1 MTWSIVARDA
11 TSGAFGVIVTT
22 KFFAVGA
29 MCPFASGGVGA
40 LSTQAFVNI
49 TYGPRGLRLLA
60 DGVPSQQVIDAL
72 LAGDDGRNHRQVHVI
87 DKAGQSA
94 AWTGEA
100 CQDWAGHLIGDGYS
114 VAGNLL
120 AGADVVKASFD
131 VFGQGDAKPFA
142 DRLLDAMD
150 AGQAQGGDR
159 RGRQSAAL
167 LICTTEEYP
176 WLSLRVD
183 DHPDPLIE
191 LRRLYGEAAK
201 DLLPFME
208 VLPTRANP
216 AGITDMAVV
225 EEILERQK
233 RHMSSGGSDA

>member
-1 MTWSIVARDA
+1 MTWSIVARD
-11 TSGAFGVIVTT
+11 TQSGSFGVIVTT

-29 MCPFASGGVGA
+29 LCPFAAGGVGA
-40 LSTQAFVNI
+40 VSTQAFVNV

-60 DGVPSQQVIDAL
+60 DGVPAPQVIDAL
-72 LAGDDGRNHRQVHVI
+72 TAGDDGRGHRQVHAV
-87 DKAGQSA
+87 DKDGRSA
-94 AWTGEA
+94 AWTGDA
-100 CQDWAGHLIGDGYS
+100 CQEWAGHLVGDGYS

-131 VFGQGDAKPFA
+131 TYAEGSAKPFA

-167 LICTTEEYP
+167 VICTTEEYP

-191 LRRLYGEAAK
+191 LRRLYGEAGK
-201 DLLPFME
+201 DLLPFMD

-233 RHMSSGGSDA
+233 RHPESGSR

>member
-1 MTWSIVARDA
+1 MTWSIVARD
-11 TSGAFGVIVTT
+11 TRSGSLGVIVTT

-29 MCPFASGGVGA
+29 LCPFASGDIGA

-60 DGVPSQQVIDAL
+60 DGVPSKQVIDAL
-72 LAGDDGRNHRQVHVI
+72 LAGDEGRDHRQVHVV
-87 DKAGQSA
+87 DREGRSA
-94 AWTGEA
+94 AWTGDA
-100 CQDWAGHLIGDGYS
+100 CQEWAGHLVGDGYS

-120 AGADVVKASFD
+120 AGADVVRASFEAY
-131 VFGQGDAKPFA
+131 GEGDGKPFA
-142 DRLLDAMD
+142 ERLLDAMD
-150 AGQAQGGDR
+150 AGQEKGGDR

-167 LICTTEEYP
+167 VICTTEEYP

-216 AGITDMAVV
+216 AGITDMSVV

-233 RHMSSGGSDA
+233 RHVASEDQ

>member
-1 MTWSIVARDA
+1 MTWSIVARDPD
-11 TSGAFGVIVTT
+11 TGFFGVVVST

-29 MCPFASGGVGA
+29 LCPFVCGCVGA
-40 LSTQAFVNI
+40 LSTQAFVNV
-49 TYGPRGLRLLA
+49 TFGPRGLRLLA
-60 DGVPSQQVIDAL
+60 DGIPAQQTIDAL
-72 LAGDDGRNHRQVHVI
+72 IAGDDGREHRQIHVV
-87 DKAGQSA
+87 DNAGSNAAFTGSA
-94 AWTGEA
+94 
-100 CQDWAGHLIGDGYS
+100 CNDWAGHKLGPGFS

-120 AGADVVKASFD
+120 AGPQVVDASFATY
-131 VFGQGDAKPFA
+131 GDGGDKPFA
-142 DRLLDAMD
+142 ERLIDAMD
-150 AGQAQGGDR
+150 AGQAQGGDK

-167 LICTTEEYP
+167 VICTTEEYP

-191 LRRLYGEAAK
+191 LRRLYAEAQN

-233 RHMSSGGSDA
+233 STMAAGGRKT

>member
-1 MTWSIVARDA
+1 MA
-11 TSGAFGVIVTT
+11 
-22 KFFAVGA
+22 
-29 MCPFASGGVGA
+29 
-40 LSTQAFVNI
+40 
-49 TYGPRGLRLLA
+49 PRGLRLLA

-72 LAGDDGRNHRQVHVI
+72 LAGDDGRDHRQVHVV
-87 DKAGQSA
+87 DREGRNA
-94 AWTGEA
+94 AWTGDA
-100 CQDWAGHLIGDGYS
+100 CQDWAGHLVGDGYS

-120 AGADVVKASFD
+120 AGADVVKASFETYA
-131 VFGQGDAKPFA
+131 QGDSKPFA

-150 AGQAQGGDR
+150 AGQAEGGDR

-167 LICTTEEYP
+167 IICTTEEYP

-191 LRRLYGEAAK
+191 LRRLYDEAGK
-201 DLLPFME
+201 DLLPFMD

-233 RHMSSGGSDA
+233 RHGEPER